1 MLNFKLSGLRT
12 IAVLAALGLSAGCA
26 NSPDCVG
33 EPDNPIDRAFAPLD
47 NAVGG
52 LNQELNNEGP
62 DGDCRLRKSSE
73 IQKAP

>member
-1 MLNFKLSGLRT
+1 MQNLHLSGLRT
-12 IAVLAALGLSAGCA
+12 LGVLAALGLLAGCA
-26 NSPDCVG
+26 SSPDCVG

-52 LNQELNNEGP
+52 LNQELNSEGP

-73 IQKAP
+73 IQKGP